1 MAVITLAGVQST
13 ALGGAVG
20 GLEVRAFLLNSDG
33 TRTSTGITTTT
44 DSNGRWSLSADTDL
58 SETGL
63 IVARVMNTVT
73 NEIRW
78 VDSGIQVQVTS
89 IVGPNGE
96 APLAAGS
103 VVATHLAS
111 NSVTTAKILNGNVTT
126 AKLADGN
133 VTMEK
138 LHPDVVAALGGGGGG
153 GLSPNSVATVHIQ
166 DGAVTNTKL
175 ANNSVTGVKIPNG
188 TISEAKLDAGV
199 VAKLNAV
206 GGGGGNLQYFTNSSN
221 SSWSIHPTNTT
232 VLSRSLPAGLWL
244 VNFGGMAS
252 VNPGSR
258 LTMELVTGS
267 LVWRSVYAV
276 NDNIGESTPLSGA
289 WIVNHSATSTLNLR
303 ARTDSSTG
311 GLNGVWM
318 TCVKIATVGGI

>member
-20 GLEVRAFLLNSDG
+20 GLEVRAFLLNNDG

-44 DSNGRWSLSADTDL
+44 DSNGRWTLSVDTDL

-63 IVARVMNTVT
+63 VVARVMNTVT

-96 APLAAGS
+96 APLAPGS

-153 GLSPNSVATVHIQ
+153 GLAPNSVATVHIQ
-166 DGAVTNTKL
+166 DGAVTTTKL

-206 GGGGGNLQYFTNSSN
+206 GGGGGNLQYFTNSSSSTHNVNTSN
-221 SSWSIHPTNTT
+221 SNLFT
-232 VLSRSLPAGLWL
+232 RSLTTGSWL
-244 VNFGGMAS
+244 VNFGGSGSAS
-252 VNPGSR
+252 PGNQII
-258 LTMELVTGS
+258 LELVTGS
-267 LVWRSVYAV
+267 LVWRTVFAIPNNV
-276 NDNIGESTPLSGA
+276 GEATPLSGA
-289 WIVNHSATSTLNLR
+289 AIVVHSAPSTLTLR
-303 ARTDSSTG
+303 ARTNSG
-311 GLNGVWM
+311 NGSVSRPWM
-318 TCVKIATVGGI
+318 TCVKIADT

>member
-20 GLEVRAFLLNSDG
+20 GLEVRAFLLNNDG

-44 DSNGRWSLSADTDL
+44 DSNGRWTLSVDTDL

-63 IVARVMNTVT
+63 VVARVMNTVT

-96 APLAAGS
+96 APLAPGS
-103 VVATHLAS
+103 VTATHLAS

-138 LHPDVVAALGGGGGG
+138 LHADVISAIGSGGGGG
-153 GLSPNSVATVHIQ
+153 GLGPNSVATSHIQ

-175 ANNSVTGVKIPNG
+175 ANNAVTGVKIQNG

-206 GGGGGNLQYFTNSSN
+206 GSGGSNLQYFTNASSSSHSVTTAN
-221 SSWSIHPTNTT
+221 STLFT
-232 VLSRSLPAGLWL
+232 RSLTTGSWL
-244 VNFGGMAS
+244 VNFGGI
-252 VNPGSR
+252 GSAMTGNQII
-258 LTMELVTGS
+258 LELVTGS
-267 LVWRSVYAV
+267 LVWRSVFAIA
-276 NDNIGESTPLSGA
+276 DAPGEATPLSGA
-289 WIVNHSATSTLNLR
+289 AIVVHSAPSNLILR
-303 ARTDSSTG
+303 ARVNAGAG
-311 GLNGVWM
+311 GSVTSPWM
-318 TCVKIATVGGI
+318 TCVKIANT

>member
-20 GLEVRAFLLNSDG
+20 GLEVRAFLLNNNG
-33 TRTSTGITTTT
+33 TRTSTGVTTTT
-44 DSNGRWSLSADTDL
+44 DSNGRWSLSVDTDL
-58 SETGL
+58 SESGL

-78 VDSGIQVQVTS
+78 VDAGIQVQVTS
-89 IVGPNGE
+89 IVGPHGQ

-111 NSVTTAKILNGNVTT
+111 NAVTTAKILNGNVTT

-138 LHPDVVAALGGGGGG
+138 LHADVVSAIGGGGGG
-153 GLSPNSVATVHIQ
+153 GLTPNSVATTHIQ

-175 ANNSVTGVKIPNG
+175 ANNAVTGVKIQNG

-199 VAKLNAV
+199 VAKLNAA
-206 GGGGGNLQYFTNSSN
+206 GGGGGNLQYFTNASASSHSLTTAN
-221 SSWSIHPTNTT
+221 STLFT
-232 VLSRSLPAGLWL
+232 RSLTTGSWL
-244 VNFGGMAS
+244 VNFGGSGGAVS
-252 VNPGSR
+252 GQQVI
-258 LTMELVTGS
+258 LELVTGS
-267 LVWRSVYAV
+267 LVWRKVFAIQ
-276 NDNIGESTPLSGA
+276 NNAGEFVPMSGA
-289 WIVNHSATSTLNLR
+289 AIVVHSAPSNLILR
-303 ARTDSSTG
+303 ARLSG
-311 GLNGVWM
+311 GMAGAIAEPWM
-318 TCVKIATVGGI
+318 TCVKIAN

>member
-20 GLEVRAFLLNSDG
+20 GLEVRAFLLNNDG

-44 DSNGRWSLSADTDL
+44 DSNGRWTLSVDTDL

-63 IVARVMNTVT
+63 VVARVMNTVT

-96 APLAAGS
+96 APLAPGS
-103 VVATHLAS
+103 VTATHLAS

-138 LHPDVVAALGGGGGG
+138 LHADVISAISSGGGGG
-153 GLSPNSVATVHIQ
+153 GLGPNSVATSHIQ

-175 ANNSVTGVKIPNG
+175 ANNAVTGVKIQNG

-206 GGGGGNLQYFTNSSN
+206 GSGGSDLQYFTNASSSTHNVNTSN
-221 SSWSIHPTNTT
+221 STLFT
-232 VLSRSLPAGLWL
+232 RSLTTGSWL
-244 VNFGGMAS
+244 VNFGGIGGAS
-252 VNPGSR
+252 AGNQII
-258 LTMELVTGS
+258 LELATGG
-267 LVWRSVYAV
+267 LVWRTVFAV
-276 NDNIGESTPLSGA
+276 PDNVGEATPLSGA
-289 WIVNHSATSTLNLR
+289 AIVVHSAPSNLVLR
-303 ARTDSSTG
+303 ARTNSG
-311 GLNGVWM
+311 NGSVTSPWM
-318 TCVKIATVGGI
+318 TCVKIAST

>member
-20 GLEVRAFLLNSDG
+20 GLEVRAFLLNNDG

-44 DSNGRWSLSADTDL
+44 DSNGRWTLSVDTDL

-63 IVARVMNTVT
+63 VVARVMNTVT

-96 APLAAGS
+96 APLAPGS
-103 VVATHLAS
+103 VTATHLAS

-138 LHPDVVAALGGGGGG
+138 LHADVISAINAGGGGGG
-153 GLSPNSVATVHIQ
+153 GLGPNSVATSHIQ

-175 ANNSVTGVKIPNG
+175 ANNAVTGVKIQNG
-188 TISEAKLDAGV
+188 TITEAKLDTALQNKINAGGSTLGSFSVSGGEVTVGTTPTTVVSWIVQPGTWMISCGANTITSPSGQTLTLRLMANGSPTGITMGCGALGV
-199 VAKLNAV
+199 VLNV
-206 GGGGGNLQYFTNSSN
+206 
-221 SSWSIHPTNTT
+221 
-232 VLSRSLPAGLWL
+232 PAGHTKRL
-244 VNFGGMAS
+244 VVGATTTLTLQAFTSGGSGS
-252 VNPGSR
+252 V
-258 LTMELVTGS
+258 
-267 LVWRSVYAV
+267 
-276 NDNIGESTPLSGA
+276 
-289 WIVNHSATSTLNLR
+289 H
-303 ARTDSSTG
+303 
-311 GLNGVWM
+311 NGF
-318 TCVKIATVGGI
+318 IAGNQIM